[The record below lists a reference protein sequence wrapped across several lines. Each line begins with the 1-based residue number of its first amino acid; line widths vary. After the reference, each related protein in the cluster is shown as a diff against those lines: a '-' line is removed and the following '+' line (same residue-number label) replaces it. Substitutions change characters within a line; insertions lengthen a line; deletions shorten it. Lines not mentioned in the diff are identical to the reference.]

1 MNADK
6 PPIHCRVKNRRP
18 DLIPGLIA
26 LGGDINARDNADQT
40 PLFGAVERL
49 DAPEV
54 EQMIQWGADPTLDAH
69 SKIYGDYTLTK
80 YALSWYNLFDSPQSL
95 ACFQGFT
102 CSWRTP
108 ERRGIQGSS
117 SHG

>member
-1 MNADK
+1 MESPNSCTSSARKRSSSSWSLEARTSTVATNEDK
-6 PPIHCRVKNRRP
+6 PPIHCRVKQRRP

-26 LGGDINARDNADQT
+26 LGGDINARDNTDQT

-80 YALSWYNLFDSPQSL
+80 YALSWYNLF
-95 ACFQGFT
+95 
-102 CSWRTP
+102 
-108 ERRGIQGSS
+108 
-117 SHG
+117 